1 MEQEKNRLLILSRD
15 SEAFEELVKAA
26 HLPGLG
32 ISSCDTAQE
41 ALQWVEGCNIILG
54 EPRRVAP
61 VLERARKLVWVQ
73 STFAGVEVL
82 VAPSM
87 RSDYVL
93 TGVKGVF
100 GPIMSEYVFAY
111 LLAWERHL
119 FETRENQNQ
128 GIWKEIPYQRL
139 ENSLLGVCGMGS
151 IGMQIARTAKQFGMK
166 VWGYARS
173 GKVKEGVDRVFD
185 QTHFKEFLSGP
196 DYIVVVLP
204 STPETFH
211 LFDREAFLAMK
222 DSSVLI
228 NVGRGDI
235 VSEADLVR
243 ALEEGAIRG
252 AVLDVF
258 EEEPLPERSP
268 LWNMPQV
275 FITPHNAAPSFPE
288 KIVEIFAEN
297 YQRFIRGEKL
307 MHTVDFKSGY

>member
-1 MEQEKNRLLILSRD
+1 MEKETNKLLILSRE
-15 SEAFEELVKAA
+15 SGEFEELVKEVQ
-26 HLPGLG
+26 LPDLE
-32 ISSCDTAQE
+32 ISACDTPEE
-41 ALQWVEGCNIILG
+41 ALKYVEHCNIILG
-54 EPRRVAP
+54 EPRRIAP
-61 VLERARKLVWVQ
+61 AVDRARNLVWVQ

-100 GPIMSEYVFAY
+100 GPLMSEYVFAY

-119 FETRENQNQ
+119 FETRENQKQ
-128 GIWKEIPYQRL
+128 RMWKTIPYKSL
-139 ENSLLGVCGMGS
+139 KKSLLGICGMGS
-151 IGMQIARTAKQFGMK
+151 IGAEIARTAKHFGME

-173 GKVKEGVDRVFD
+173 GKAREGIDRVFD
-185 QTHFKEFLSGP
+185 ETHFKEFLAGP

-211 LFDREAFLAMK
+211 LFDRGAFLAMK
-222 DSSVLI
+222 DSAVLI

-243 ALEEGAIRG
+243 ALEEGTIRG

-258 EEEPLPERSP
+258 EEEPLPQNSP
-268 LWNMPQV
+268 LWAMPEV
-275 FITPHNAAPSFPE
+275 FITPHNAAPSFP
-288 KIVEIFAEN
+288 KDIVGIFAEN
-297 YQRFIRGEKL
+297 YRRFMRGETL
-307 MHTVDFKSGY
+307 INTIDFKRGY

>member
-1 MEQEKNRLLILSRD
+1 MEKEINKLLILSRE
-15 SEAFEELVKAA
+15 SGEFEELVKEVQ
-26 HLPGLG
+26 LPDLE
-32 ISSCDTAQE
+32 ISACDTPEE
-41 ALQWVEGCNIILG
+41 ALTYVEHCNIILG
-54 EPRRVAP
+54 EPMRIAP
-61 VLERARKLVWVQ
+61 VVDRARNLVWVQ

-87 RSDYVL
+87 RSDYAL

-100 GPIMSEYVFAY
+100 GPIMSEYVLAY

-119 FETRENQNQ
+119 FETRENQ
-128 GIWKEIPYQRL
+128 IKKAWKKIPYKSL
-139 ENSLLGVCGMGS
+139 KKSLLGICGMGS
-151 IGMQIARTAKQFGMK
+151 IGAEIARTAKHLGME
-166 VWGYARS
+166 VWGYSRS
-173 GKVKEGVDRVFD
+173 GKAREGIDRVFD
-185 QTHFKEFLSGP
+185 ETHFEEFLAGP
-196 DYIVVVLP
+196 DYVVVVLP

-222 DSSVLI
+222 ESAVLI

-258 EEEPLPERSP
+258 EAEPLPEKSP
-268 LWNMPQV
+268 LWSMAQV

-288 KIVEIFAEN
+288 DIVGIFSEN
-297 YQRFIRGEKL
+297 YRRFMRGETL
-307 MHTVDFKSGY
+307 MHTVDFKNGY

>member
-1 MEQEKNRLLILSRD
+1 MEKEINKLLILSRE
-15 SEAFEELVKAA
+15 SGEFEELVKEVQ
-26 HLPGLG
+26 LPDLE
-32 ISSCDTAQE
+32 ISACDTPEE
-41 ALQWVEGCNIILG
+41 ALEYVEHCNIILG
-54 EPRRVAP
+54 GPRRIAP
-61 VLERARKLVWVQ
+61 VVDRARKLVWVQ

-82 VAPSM
+82 LTPAM

-100 GPIMSEYVFAY
+100 GPIMSEYVLAY

-119 FETRENQNQ
+119 FETGENQQ
-128 GIWKEIPYQRL
+128 QRIWKKIPYKSL
-139 ENSLLGVCGMGS
+139 KKSLLGICGMGS
-151 IGMQIARTAKQFGMK
+151 IGAEIARTAKHFGME

-173 GKVKEGVDRVFD
+173 GKAREGIDRVFD
-185 QTHFKEFLSGP
+185 DTRFKEFLSGP

-211 LFDREAFLAMK
+211 LFDQKAFLAMK
-222 DSSVLI
+222 DSAVLI

-258 EEEPLPERSP
+258 EEEPLPQNSP
-268 LWNMPQV
+268 LWAMPEV

-288 KIVEIFAEN
+288 DIVGIFAEN
-297 YQRFIRGEKL
+297 YGKFMRGETL
-307 MHTVDFKSGY
+307 IDTIDFKRGY